1 MKRFKFVLI
10 TLSLL
15 VILLIG
21 FFSFSKP
28 KQILIA
34 EYNPNYLSIYPKTN
48 FIKFENKDFLIKEIY
63 KYQLNLLTEIQFS
76 GSEGF
81 ATQKVDVSDL
91 IKTKEK
97 AGFPK
102 FLKFKKKD
110 HEIIY
115 NSQSYPITEQRL
127 DSILSKN
134 NENKIILFIN

>member
-21 FFSFSKP
+21 LFSFSKP

-34 EYNPNYLSIYPKTN
+34 EYNPNYLTIYPKTN
-48 FIKFENKDFLIKEIY
+48 FVKFENKDFLIKEIY
-63 KYQLNLLTEIQFS
+63 KYRLNLLTEIQFS

-81 ATQKVDVSDL
+81 ATQKVDISDL

-110 HEIIY
+110 NKIIY
-115 NSQSYPITEQRL
+115 NSEVYPISEQRQ
-127 DSILSKN
+127 DSIFAKIK
-134 NENKIILFIN
+134 EDKIILFVN